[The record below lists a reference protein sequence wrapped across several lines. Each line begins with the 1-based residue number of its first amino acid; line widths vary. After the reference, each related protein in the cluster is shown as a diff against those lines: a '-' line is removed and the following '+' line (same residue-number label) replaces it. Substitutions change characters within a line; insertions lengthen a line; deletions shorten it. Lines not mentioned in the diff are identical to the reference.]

1 MSRFQLGLTSEKA
14 RVHVE
19 LNRDPQTIEEAAEY
33 VLEFEEVTKYPR
45 AEEEQQFRDKRRPTR
60 QVKDQAADSS
70 TDERRDVT
78 RGWS

>member
-45 AEEEQQFRDKRRPTR
+45 AEEQQFRDKRRPTR

-70 TDERRDVT
+70 TDERRDAT

>member
-19 LNRDPQTIEEAAEY
+19 LNRDPQTFEEAAEY

-45 AEEEQQFRDKRRPTR
+45 AEEEQQFTY
-60 QVKDQAADSS
+60 
-70 TDERRDVT
+70 
-78 RGWS
+78 